1 MCCHAFCESVHES
14 LCLDVEVTKHGIRS
28 PAAKQL
34 DFVFVNIGAQKSHGP
49 TSAEAAGFD
58 VFCGKTE
65 GGFAKD
71 EDCSTQGLCN
81 MCWSDAEPL
90 SGVV

>member
-1 MCCHAFCESVHES
+1 MVWEEDEGTMCCHAFCEAVHEW
-14 LCLDVEVTKHGIRS
+14 LRLDVEVTKHGVRS

-58 VFCGKTE
+58 VFCGKT
-65 GGFAKD
+65 
-71 EDCSTQGLCN
+71 
-81 MCWSDAEPL
+81 
-90 SGVV
+90 